1 MDTAELT
8 LVYEQFDFLFELV
21 IRRGQL
27 RRELARVIRKRLVK
41 GSGDFQMVLQLV
53 RREETQSMGFDSTR
67 KQ

>member
-8 LVYEQFDFLFELV
+8 LVYELFDFYLSLLFGA
-21 IRRGQL
+21 IITKK
-27 RRELARVIRKRLVK
+27 ARITRKRLVK
-41 GSGDFQMVLQLV
+41 ASGDFQMVRQLV